1 LQNQVRSNYKEEDVE
16 KLVRKLAELQL
27 EVEKL
32 KADKKMLQTNQRED
46 MTNRD
51 KK

>member
-1 LQNQVRSNYKEEDVE
+1 VE

>member
-1 LQNQVRSNYKEEDVE
+1 VE

-32 KADKKMLQTNQRED
+32 KAHKKMLQTNQRED
-46 MTNRD
+46 MRNRD